1 MPDDLLPWSEVVAR
15 LERQGF
21 VLTPRSLR
29 LYRSRGLIPRP
40 VVQKAPQGG
49 RTGYYPAYVIGMLR
63 LLRHMEQ
70 NGYSLQ
76 EIKTLLS
83 GLRELIEH
91 GQADT
96 TLYARVADAFSPGGP
111 WAGVT
116 GIMQRLAPALVLDL
130 ASKGRPLVP
139 GAIEALDLVITP
151 VDGAPW
157 QRRLWQGEVRYVLR
171 PFSKN
176 DIPALAALSL
186 VAGGPLGPQAGADEL
201 ARFFTD
207 YADVRPEYLVVAVQR
222 EPPGTVLGW
231 GGILVDDARVALGRV
246 TLAGPWVS
254 PEGVKLGLGEA
265 IGRRAIALARTAGA
279 KWVDAFLPLDDPLVG
294 LVERLGFVGAGRW
307 WDLTY
312 NLAWPPPAASRPL
325 PGVTVA
331 PVRWPHD
338 AAAWHELYESVFGQD
353 SQTGDQYPGAAA
365 AAHVQGYLAWR
376 QDQAL
381 GLTGVDLD
389 TGMIMLLGA
398 RPGSERPQL
407 ESVLLRHA
415 LAVLRELGFAEA
427 RAQVVGQDQSALVP
441 FLNWGFQ
448 LRSERLLM
456 VLAVPAGPRGQG

>member
-21 VLTPRSLR
+21 WLTPRSLR

-40 VVQKAPQGG
+40 VVQKGPRGG
-49 RTGYYPAYVIGMLR
+49 RTGYYPAYVVDMLR
-63 LLRHMEQ
+63 LLRLMEQ
-70 NGYSLQ
+70 SGYSLQ

-83 GLRELIEH
+83 GLWELIQH
-91 GQADT
+91 GQAGT
-96 TLYARVADAFSPGGP
+96 ELYARVADAFSPGGP

-116 GIMQRLAPALVLDL
+116 GIMQRLAPALILDL
-130 ASKGRPLVP
+130 ASEGRPPVP

-157 QRRLWQGEVRYVLR
+157 QRRLWQGGAPYILR
-171 PFSKN
+171 PFSQD
-176 DIPALAALSL
+176 DIPALATLSA

-207 YADVRPEYLVVAVQR
+207 YADVRPEYLVVGVQR

-231 GGILVDDARVALGRV
+231 GGILVDDARLALGRV

-254 PEGVKLGLGEA
+254 PAGDKLGVSEA
-265 IGRRAIALARTAGA
+265 IGRRAMALARAAGA
-279 KWVDAFLPLDDPLVG
+279 KWVDAFLPLDDPLVE
-294 LVERLGFVGAGRW
+294 LVERLGFVNAGRW
-307 WDLTY
+307 WDLAY
-312 NLAWPPPAASRPL
+312 NLAWPPPAGSGSL
-325 PGVTVA
+325 PGVTIL

-338 AAAWHELYESVFGQD
+338 TAAWNELYKAVFGQD
-353 SQTGDQYPGAAA
+353 GQASDKYPAAA
-365 AAHVQGYLAWR
+365 AAANVQGYLAWR

-398 RPGSERPQL
+398 RPGFERPQV
-407 ESVLLRHA
+407 ESLLLRHA

-427 RAQVVGQDQSALVP
+427 RAQVVGQDQSAVVP

-448 LRSERLLM
+448 LRAERMLM
-456 VLAVPAGPRGQG
+456 VLAVPPGTRGQG